1 MLTRRNLLTMAAA
14 APLSGGLSR
23 GLAMA
28 AEAKKQIKITGL
40 ETDLLRVPAAPYSD
54 AIHDFGG
61 DGGGVVLRLRTDAG
75 ITGWG
80 YSSFGMIAGGP
91 RVVQTILE
99 QEIKP
104 VLMGQDPAF
113 PKRIRADLW
122 RALEYQGVQGVTQF
136 AMSVVDIAVWDILG
150 KAAGLPVYKM
160 LGAVRDHMPAYAMCG
175 WYRENDKDHS
185 QYKRTINETLQM
197 GYRAFKVKVGRFDL
211 DDDVER
217 IEVGFK
223 TAGKGVRIMVDANQ
237 AFNRVEALRRG
248 RAYQQLGCFWYE
260 EPIVPYDHEG
270 YAELAAALD
279 IRIAC
284 GENEYNKRAFMD
296 LLLKKG
302 ADVVRSEERRVGKEC
317 RYWRDWSSDVCSSDL
332 CGAGGGARHTHCL
345 RRERVQQARVHGSV
359 AEEGRRCGAAGQ
371 SARWRPDRVDGDR
384 RYLGRFRRGSGQSR
398 RWSGGYE
405 YPVRDSKC
413 DLYGVRREAEDGER
427 RSAGAGCAR
436 DEQRAGGGFYRQTQS
451 VGGVRCGS
459 LSNVYG
465 SSIRRSKWKSI
476 AASLS

>member
-104 VLMGQDPAF
+104 VLMGQDRAF
-113 PKRIRADLW
+113 PKRIRDDLL

-160 LGAVRDHMPAYAMCG
+160 LGAVRDRMPAYAMCG

-185 QYKRTINETLQM
+185 QYKRTINETLQI

-237 AFNRVEALRRG
+237 AYNRAEALRRG
-248 RAYQQLGCFWYE
+248 RAYQQLGCFWPVLLYSLTIFLSAFLLFQVQ
-260 EPIVPYDHEG
+260 PIIAKTILPWFGGSSAVWSTCMLFFQVVLLLGYLYAHWLHEK
-270 YAELAAALD
+270 LAPRRQAVAHIAALAVSFAALP
-279 IRIAC
+279 ILPNPVWKSAGVAHPSLTILA
-284 GENEYNKRAFMD
+284 
-296 LLLKKG
+296 LLSLT
-302 ADVVRSEERRVGKEC
+302 VGLPYFLLASTSPLLQAWYARTHREGMPY
-317 RYWRDWSSDVCSSDL
+317 RLFALSNFASMLALLSYPFLVEPNLPTRMQGLIWSAAYVCFAAL
-332 CGAGGGARHTHCL
+332 CGATAWR
-345 RRERVQQARVHGSV
+345 S
-359 AEEGRRCGAAGQ
+359 
-371 SARWRPDRVDGDR
+371 SA
-384 RYLGRFRRGSGQSR
+384 
-398 RWSGGYE
+398 
-405 YPVRDSKC
+405 
-413 DLYGVRREAEDGER
+413 
-427 RSAGAGCAR
+427 
-436 DEQRAGGGFYRQTQS
+436 
-451 VGGVRCGS
+451 
-459 LSNVYG
+459 
-465 SSIRRSKWKSI
+465 
-476 AASLS
+476 